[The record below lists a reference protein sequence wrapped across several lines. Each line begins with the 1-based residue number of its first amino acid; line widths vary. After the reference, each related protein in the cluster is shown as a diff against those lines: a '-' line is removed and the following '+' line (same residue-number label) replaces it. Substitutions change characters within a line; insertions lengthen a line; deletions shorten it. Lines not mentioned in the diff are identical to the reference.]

1 MVGTWSGVWSAWI
14 TWYFLWWLFSTS
26 SLSSSPFLQPFF
38 CGNSSNTSRLMSTE
52 KTMNGDG
59 FMWWDFPSRTFYIS
73 WESLFQRRITC
84 KYWLMTI
91 VTEQLWTMANTTVQI
106 RLLIQLNSV
115 LFAKTLVRKDVASSA
130 PPPSSKDSENT
141 DTKVS
146 AEDEDNFSSKAQ
158 IMTLMTTDVNRVS
171 NFGWHILA
179 LVGSWYLLRPYKYN

>member
-1 MVGTWSGVWSAWI
+1 
-14 TWYFLWWLFSTS
+14 
-26 SLSSSPFLQPFF
+26 
-38 CGNSSNTSRLMSTE
+38 
-52 KTMNGDG
+52 
-59 FMWWDFPSRTFYIS
+59 
-73 WESLFQRRITC
+73 
-84 KYWLMTI
+84 MTI

-130 PPPSSKDSENT
+130 PPPSSKDSENA

-179 LVGSWYLLRPYKYN
+179 LVGS